1 MTKNDIK
8 KESKKE
14 TKKEIKKVNKKAKT
28 NTKKKEVKKD
38 NAKTALLITFIVMT
52 IMVVILFIVT
62 MVLYNKRKEEA
73 KKPATI
79 QIVSENIKA
88 VMNID
93 VSNMKKDES
102 KEYLFNIS
110 NYGNKLTAKK
120 EIEYTIKIG
129 ENKYNLNVELYKN
142 NKLESL
148 DDNKNS
154 LTKNKKQL
162 DEYKLIITSQ
172 EDMVK
177 NSKLKININS

>member
-1 MTKNDIK
+1 MK
-8 KESKKE
+8 KKDEVKE
-14 TKKEIKKVNKKAKT
+14 TKKEVKKTKVNKKKPS

-38 NAKTALLITFIVMT
+38 NAKIALLITFIIMT
-52 IMVVILFIVT
+52 IIVIVLFIVT

-79 QIVSENIKA
+79 PIVSDNIKA

-110 NYGNKLTAKK
+110 NYGNKLTANK
-120 EIEYTIKIG
+120 EVSYTIKVG

-142 NKLESL
+142 NKLENI

-154 LTKNKKQL
+154 LVKNKKQL
-162 DEYKLIITSQ
+162 DEYKLIITCQ
-172 EDMVK
+172 EDTTE